1 MADKTLMV
9 EIAVEGN
16 TLLWNYDGAGKQRLD
31 PMSETTFSLAGT
43 LIEFVRDG
51 QGPDTHF
58 VMRVVEDEDR
68 GVRRK

>member
-1 MADKTLMV
+1 
-9 EIAVEGN
+9 
-16 TLLWNYDGAGKQRLD
+16 LLWNYDGAGKQRLD

-51 QGPDTHF
+51 QGPATHF
-58 VMRVVEDEDR
+58 LMKSVEGEDK